1 VALVQKSATDD
12 LVYKTHAEPAEQ
24 LAATG
29 QADNDPWNRWCYANI
44 QAALDVHD
52 RSWHEAV
59 GEVLVDERQLHRHET
74 EKALAPLQ
82 HQLTELK
89 AQIDT
94 LIRLSGAKPADLAS
108 AIEAAKMPGPRGP
121 QGPAGPRGARG
132 ERGMPAPT
140 IVGWA
145 LDRERYLAYPLMSH
159 GRPGPALELR
169 GLFEQFQAQTSS
181 LAT

>member
-59 GEVLVDERQLHRHET
+59 GEVLVDERQLHRRET

-82 HQLTELK
+82 REL
-89 AQIDT
+89 AELRGQIST
-94 LIRLSGAKPADLAS
+94 LVLLAGSKPADLAS
-108 AIEAAKMPGPRGP
+108 AIEAAKTPARGP
-121 QGPAGPRGARG
+121 QGPAGPKGARG
-132 ERGMPAPT
+132 ERGMAAPT
-140 IVGWA
+140 IIGWA
-145 LDRERYLAYPLMSH
+145 LDRERFIALPLMSD
-159 GRPGPALELR
+159 GRPGPGLELR
-169 GLFEQFQAQTSS
+169 GLFEQFQVETSR
-181 LAT
+181 

>member
-12 LVYKTHAEPAEQ
+12 LVAEQ
-24 LAATG
+24 PANTG

-59 GEVLVDERQLHRHET
+59 GEVLVDERQLHRRET

-82 HQLTELK
+82 REL
-89 AQIDT
+89 AELRGQIST
-94 LIRLSGAKPADLAS
+94 LVLLSGAKPADLAS
-108 AIEAAKMPGPRGP
+108 AIEAAKAPGPRGL
-121 QGPAGPRGARG
+121 QGPAGPKGARG
-132 ERGMPAPT
+132 ERGMAAPA

-145 LDRERYLAYPLMSH
+145 LDRERYLAYPLMSN

-169 GLFEQFQAQTSS
+169 ALFEQFRMETSS
-181 LAT
+181 DPQLTLAR

>member
-1 VALVQKSATDD
+1 VALVQKSATDN
-12 LVYKTHAEPAEQ
+12 LVAEQ
-24 LAATG
+24 PANTG

-59 GEVLVDERQLHRHET
+59 GEVLVDERQLHRRET

-82 HQLTELK
+82 REL
-89 AQIDT
+89 AELHGQVST
-94 LIRLSGAKPADLAS
+94 LILLCGAKPADLKA
-108 AIEAAKMPGPRGP
+108 AIENAKTPGPRGL
-121 QGPAGPRGARG
+121 QGPAGPKGARG
-132 ERGMPAPT
+132 ERGLTGPS

-145 LDRERYLAYPLMSH
+145 IDRERFLAFPLMSH

-169 GLFEQFQAQTSS
+169 GLFEQFQAQTSA
-181 LAT
+181 LVT